1 MRDRPHPLDRQAGL
15 TMRLLTHR
23 PMLPT
28 AALLG
33 LAMLALAAPALA
45 GGTHAVAASLI
56 IEQLN

>member
-1 MRDRPHPLDRQAGL
+1 
-15 TMRLLTHR
+15 MRLLTHR